1 MHSAGNLTQH
11 GGEMKQ
17 SYKMFFT
24 MMALHFV
31 VMYLIMYTMI
41 NSLADF
47 YNNLNQT
54 YMTLMMVAS
63 MALIMI
69 FSMKDMYT
77 KKMIK
82 ILSIG
87 SIIVF
92 IFGYAF
98 MRNQTIVGDKQFLKS
113 MIPHHSG
120 AILMC
125 REAKITDEEIHK
137 LCEEIKASQ
146 QSEIDQMKKILERL

>member
-1 MHSAGNLTQH
+1 
-11 GGEMKQ
+11 
-17 SYKMFFT
+17 
-24 MMALHFV
+24 
-31 VMYLIMYTMI
+31 MI

-47 YNNLNQT
+47 YNNLNQV

-69 FSMKDMYT
+69 LSMRDMYT

-82 ILSIG
+82 TLSVG
-87 SIIVF
+87 SILILVL
-92 IFGYAF
+92 GYAF
-98 MRNQTIVGDKQFLKS
+98 MRNQTIVGDRQFLKS

-125 REAKITDEEIHK
+125 REAKIRDPEIQK
-137 LCEEIKASQ
+137 LCEEIKVSQ